1 MLMNVKKFGFV
12 EIMVFVIIMM
22 DYMFVIVKM
31 DGLDN
36 IVKKVCLNY
45 NDLKIS

>member
-36 IVKKVCLNY
+36 IVK
-45 NDLKIS
+45 

>member
-36 IVKKVCLNY
+36 IVN
-45 NDLKIS
+45 

>member
-22 DYMFVIVKM
+22 GYMFVIVKM

-36 IVKKVCLNY
+36 IVK
-45 NDLKIS
+45 